1 MLAEGLEAPDFVL
14 PAAQNGVSSSG
25 PFVLSRYRG
34 RPVVLFF
41 YPHNLTP
48 GCRGEVCGF
57 RDQYEEFLALDA
69 VVVGVNAGEEA
80 AHQRFIEQFA
90 LPFPLL
96 SDVGGRVRRLYDVPR
111 LYGILPLQARVTYVI
126 DAEGIIRYVF
136 NSNRNP
142 VEHVARTL
150 EALRRVDEAPADSP

>member
-14 PAAQNGVSSSG
+14 PATTGSS
-25 PFVLSRYRG
+25 FVLSRHRG
-34 RPVVLFF
+34 QPVVLFF

-48 GCRGEVCGF
+48 GCRGEACGF
-57 RDQYEEFLALDA
+57 RDQYADFLALGA
-69 VVVGVNAGEEA
+69 VVAGVNAGDEL
-80 AHQRFIEQFA
+80 AHRTFSQELN

-111 LYGILPLQARVTYVI
+111 LYGVLPLQARVTYVI
-126 DAEGIIRYVF
+126 DAAGVIRNNF

-142 VEHVARTL
+142 VEHVARAL
-150 EALRRVDEAPADSP
+150 DALRRV

>member
-14 PAAQNGVSSSG
+14 PSTTGE

-41 YPHNLTP
+41 YPHNQTP

-57 RDQYEEFLALDA
+57 RDQYEEFLGHDA
-69 VVVGVNAGEEA
+69 MVVGINAGDEA
-80 AHQRFIEQFA
+80 GHLRFADKFS
-90 LPFPLL
+90 LPYPLL
-96 SDVGGRVRRLYDVPR
+96 SDYGGRVRRLYDVPR

-126 DAEGIIRYVF
+126 DPKGIIRHHY
-136 NSNRNP
+136 NSNRTP
-142 VEHVARTL
+142 VEHVSR
-150 EALRRVDEAPADSP
+150 ALNVLRQMNL